1 MPWLVREGEVL
12 ASLEL
17 ADGRAARRK
26 GLLGRDDFDGVLRL
40 RARSVHTFW
49 MRFPID
55 AAFCDT
61 DGTVRRVLTLRPW
74 RVTLPHRRA
83 TIVFEA
89 RAGTFREW
97 GLRPGDILEVR

>member
-1 MPWLVREGEVL
+1 MPWLVRDGEVL

-40 RARSVHTFW
+40 KARSVHTFG
-49 MRFPID
+49 MRFGID
-55 AAFCDT
+55 VALCDV
-61 DGTVRRVLTLRPW
+61 DGTVRRVTTLAPW
-74 RVTLPHRRA
+74 RLTLPHRRP
-83 TIVFEA
+83 TIVYEA

-97 GLRPGDILEVR
+97 GLRPGDILDVR